1 MADNC
6 YLLYNGGINVDLI
19 KIDTNINES
28 FQEAIAN
35 KEQML
40 SSTILFN
47 TFDNTVDASYFS
59 PEETVSGPSIA
70 IYKKTPFQKYYD
82 FITLLNDGTYSF
94 YDYNVA
100 NNEYYHYLASIEIQT
115 STDPEY
121 LVYQNLNP
129 DGSLVYANINWDK
142 WSLINIIQQEDGSYL
157 TSGDLWTFRSNID
170 SEELTQNTNVTSWD
184 TLGQYPKLS
193 IGQKN
198 YSSSTFTALLGD
210 MEMVPIY
217 KSGILNQLGTEQEQ
231 YRYTETINLN
241 SPYGTNM
248 EKLRAWKEFISDGE
262 TKLLRDLKGNKW
274 IVQVLA
280 NPTQSVN
287 VKSILYPVTISFQWQ
302 EIANIDQVAIINFG
316 G

>member
-47 TFDNTVDASYFS
+47 TFDNTIDASYFS

-82 FITLLNDGTYSF
+82 FITLLSDGTYRF

-100 NNEYYHYLASIEIQT
+100 NNEYYHYLASIEVQT

-129 DGSLVYANINWDK
+129 DGSLVYANINWDR

-217 KSGILNQLGTEQEQ
+217 NSGILNQLGTEQKQ

-302 EIANIDQVAIINFG
+302 EIADIDQAAIINFG

>member
-82 FITLLNDGTYSF
+82 FITLLSDGTYSF

-170 SEELTQNTNVTSWD
+170 SEELIQNTNVTSWD

-302 EIANIDQVAIINFG
+302 EIANIDQAAIINFG